1 MAGAA
6 QKASFASGIAV
17 QRGAPSL
24 DRSDFR
30 LPKPRRSRGHCRR
43 PFTRRSAAV
52 RARRRRRS
60 CAVRSCAHHPRPQRF
75 RRPTW
80 RWFYISRIVAWLR
93 VESRRSR
100 VLCRGRRAS
109 RREVKR
115 AQILADNV
123 FYPLTYSDSLN
134 LDDMTDQTQARF
146 RTAEALGDRRP
157 AGTERHAEFR
167 LGALF
172 GLGSPLPH
180 LRRDS
185 ARCPHLRRDWAH
197 PCPHLRRDWARR
209 CHICAGTG
217 LAPPTSAPGLGRVF

>member
-1 MAGAA
+1 M
-6 QKASFASGIAV
+6 
-17 QRGAPSL
+17 RC
-24 DRSDFR
+24 
-30 LPKPRRSRGHCRR
+30 GHCRR
-43 PFTRRSAAV
+43 PFIRRSAAV

-100 VLCRGRRAS
+100 VLFRGRRAS
-109 RREVKR
+109 RRVRR

-157 AGTERHAEFR
+157 AGTERHADFR

-180 LRRDS
+180 LRRD
-185 ARCPHLRRDWAH
+185 
-197 PCPHLRRDWARR
+197 WARR
-209 CHICAGTG
+209 SPHLHSGGSRGHRAWRMALGTVSVVCCI
-217 LAPPTSAPGLGRVF
+217 LHYSARPRKSRSTSSAKFRRSSSMHRNPKP